1 MFNAVAPTS
10 AKFRPSSIL
19 VTLPSFLT
27 NRYGFINDNP
37 RDSAAHKKPKPKK
50 QKPH

>member
-1 MFNAVAPTS
+1 MSNAVAPAT
-10 AKFRPSSIL
+10 AKFTPFSIL
-19 VTLPSFLT
+19 VTLLSFLT

>member
-1 MFNAVAPTS
+1 MSNVVAPAT
-10 AKFRPSSIL
+10 AKFTPFSIL
-19 VTLPSFLT
+19 VTLLT